1 MCLEPYAIPAPGET
15 IFSCT
20 ACSAVLHGECYK
32 RFKESD
38 RKRAQQRYG
47 AQIEA
52 HHVAR
57 PDSLCSPQ
65 VFPCTRC
72 PECRRPNAVFTRLP
86 RKRAKPIRTQK
97 QDLGAQLVMLRGRQ
111 DRILE
116 LRRLAQHGAMSKTRP
131 IWPAGAAH
139 VADWPRVERLAE
151 ENEGQRGA
159 DRSGAEIHAL
169 GAEPA
174 GRGMVRATCLQ
185 LYTRRLGAAPANAV
199 SSGQKGKTPW
209 SCAAANR
216 ASPTPRPRLACHT
229 AVDLTHS
236 PLGYP
241 VASQV
246 CQFFILMAEENLE
259 RLQRGEAQ
267 RFEWPRDF
275 RGSLPTPTLQEPAD

>member
-1 MCLEPYAIPAPGET
+1 MQTGNVKCKNVNNSKMLSPSDLTTSALLSAKALLRTKEPPAKSRRTARQRQETPCCAMCLGSYAIPAPGEA

-20 ACSAVLHGECYK
+20 ACSAVLHGECYR

-72 PECRRPNAVFTRLP
+72 PECRRPNAVFARLP

-97 QDLGAQLVMLRGRQ
+97 QDLCAQLVMLRGRQ

-131 IWPAGAAH
+131 IWPATA
-139 VADWPRVERLAE
+139 RRKRLV
-151 ENEGQRGA
+151 
-159 DRSGAEIHAL
+159 
-169 GAEPA
+169 
-174 GRGMVRATCLQ
+174 GRG
-185 LYTRRLGAAPANAV
+185 
-199 SSGQKGKTPW
+199 
-209 SCAAANR
+209 
-216 ASPTPRPRLACHT
+216 
-229 AVDLTHS
+229 
-236 PLGYP
+236 
-241 VASQV
+241 
-246 CQFFILMAEENLE
+246 
-259 RLQRGEAQ
+259 
-267 RFEWPRDF
+267 
-275 RGSLPTPTLQEPAD
+275 